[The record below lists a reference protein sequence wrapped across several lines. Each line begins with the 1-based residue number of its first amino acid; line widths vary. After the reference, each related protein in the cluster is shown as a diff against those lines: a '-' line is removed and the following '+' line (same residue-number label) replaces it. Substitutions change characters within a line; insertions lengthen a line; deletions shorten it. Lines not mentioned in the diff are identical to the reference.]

1 MVRSMKKK
9 SNKLA
14 QLEKNRYSVF
24 NDSKDICYY
33 CHRQKRA
40 DEKFDF
46 HEVYGGSNR
55 ITSMKNGL
63 CVHLCRRCHSN
74 EFILNDLKVWCQREY
89 ERMGNSR
96 AQFITLIGRS
106 YI

>member
-1 MVRSMKKK
+1 MKKK

-14 QLEKNRYSVF
+14 KLEKNRYSVF
-24 NDSKDICYY
+24 NDNENICYY
-33 CHRQKRA
+33 CHRQKRS

-55 ITSMKNGL
+55 QTSMKNGL
-63 CVHLCRRCHSN
+63 CVHLCRKCHSN
-74 EFILNDLKVWCQREY
+74 QFILNDLKVWCQREY
-89 ERMGNSR
+89 ERMGHTR
-96 AQFITLIGRS
+96 IDFIKLIGKS

>member
-1 MVRSMKKK
+1 MKRKTT
-9 SNKLA
+9 KLA
-14 QLEKNRYSVF
+14 KLEKNRYSVF
-24 NDSKDICYY
+24 NDSEDICYY
-33 CHRQKRA
+33 CHRHKRA
-40 DEKFDF
+40 DEKLDF

-63 CVHLCRRCHSN
+63 CVHLCRKCHSN

-96 AQFITLIGRS
+96 AKFITLIGKS